1 MRKTTQAIALATL
14 LVATAGFGRASG
26 APGPEAGAPKT
37 ILIKNANILTVSHG
51 KIENGAI
58 LIRDGKI
65 AAVGAKVDAPA
76 DARVVDAGGQRVM
89 PGIID
94 PHSHINADS
103 TNEGSIAVSSM
114 TRTCDVINPESMA
127 MYRELAGGV
136 TTADIIHGSA
146 NPIGGLDCVLKFR
159 WGKTAKEMMFEG
171 AKPAIKF
178 ALGENPKRAG
188 TPSGYGATTTTL
200 RYPGSRM
207 GTEDVIRQAF
217 TEARQYVKDWDEYKG
232 RAAGGEKDLAPPR
245 KDLKL
250 EPLAEVLRG
259 ERYVYA
265 HGYRADE
272 LLMLLKIGDE
282 FGFKIRMFIH
292 GLEAYKIADEI
303 AAHGTAVTTFS
314 DWWAYKVEAWD
325 AIPYNAAI
333 LAKKGVL
340 VSLNSDDAELARHL
354 NQEAAKLLKYGNFT
368 DDEALATITL
378 NPAKQLGIDG
388 RVGSI
393 DVGKDADLAIFD
405 QHPLSNY
412 AKVAKVFIDGQVYF
426 DREQDLK
433 QREATAKE
441 IQELKEKERKALER
455 RPAAAAEK
463 AAPPTTAPPSGR
475 KKRPPET
482 TRQEVIQ

>member
-1 MRKTTQAIALATL
+1 MRRSHAIAFLAL
-14 LVATAGFGRASG
+14 AAVVALTGLAS
-26 APGPEAGAPKT
+26 AAQP

-65 AAVGAKVDAPA
+65 AAVGLTVDAPSEA
-76 DARVVDAGGQRVM
+76 QVIDAGGQWVM

-94 PHSHINADS
+94 PHSHINADA
-103 TNEGSIAVSSM
+103 TNEGSISVSSM
-114 TRTCDVINPESMA
+114 TRTCEVINPESIA
-127 MYRELAGGV
+127 LYRELAGGV

-146 NPIGGLDCVLKFR
+146 NPIGGQDCVLKFR
-159 WGKTAKEMMFEG
+159 WGKTAKELMFEG
-171 AKPAIKF
+171 AKPGLKF

-188 TPSGYGATTTTL
+188 TPSGYGQTTTPL

-207 GTEDVIRQAF
+207 GVEDVIRQAF
-217 TEARQYVKDWDEYKG
+217 TEARQYQKDWDEYK
-232 RAAGGEKDLAPPR
+232 RKGGAVAPR
-245 KDLKL
+245 RDVKL

-259 ERYVYA
+259 ERYAYV

-272 LLMLLKIGDE
+272 LLMILKIADE
-282 FGFKIRMFIH
+282 FGFKIRFFIH
-292 GLEAYKIADEI
+292 GLEAYKIANEI
-303 AAHGTAVTTFS
+303 AAHGAGVSTFS
-314 DWWAYKVEAWD
+314 DWWSYKVEAWD

-354 NQEAAKLLKYGNFT
+354 NQEAAKLLKYGNFS

-378 NPAKQLGIDG
+378 NPAKQLGIDQ

-412 AKVAKVFIDGQVYF
+412 AKVSKVFIDGQVYF

-433 QREATAKE
+433 QREAKAKE
-441 IQELKEKERKALER
+441 IQELKDKERKAAER
-455 RPAAAAEK
+455 RPPAAEK
-463 AAPPTTAPPSGR
+463 AAPQTTTPPTGR

-482 TRQEVIQ
+482 AREEVLQ